1 MKVIKMNA
9 RQYEK
14 MRNEQLRETMEKAGI
29 KDYTN
34 VCLSADQQEYEVT
47 LKNGTEVIIPSGLP
61 YHYD

>member
-1 MKVIKMNA
+1 MNS

-14 MRNEQLRETMEKAGI
+14 MRNGQLKETMEKAGI
-29 KDYTN
+29 TEYTS

-47 LKNGTEVIIPSGLP
+47 LKDGTIVIVPSGLP

>member
-1 MKVIKMNA
+1 MNS

-14 MRNEQLRETMEKAGI
+14 MRNEQLKEIMEHSGI
-29 KDYTN
+29 VDYKS

-47 LKNGTEVIIPSGLP
+47 LKDGTIVIVPSGLP

>member
-1 MKVIKMNA
+1 MNS

-14 MRNEQLRETMEKAGI
+14 MRNEQLKETMKKAGI
-29 KDYTN
+29 TEYTN

-47 LKNGTEVIIPSGLP
+47 LKDGTIVIVSSGLP